1 MVDNNKDDWQ
11 EVPVAD
17 QGSDDWEPVSPDAD
31 VFGKADVGAMEAN
44 RKAMLSGASF
54 GLSDEA
60 TAGAK
65 ALYDTAFGDKKFAD
79 LLDTYREKVK
89 QERQTLKE
97 GKEQYPTSTTMA
109 EIGGAILPGFA
120 TGGIG
125 AVSNIG
131 KVPALTSALQLGKA
145 GAIQGGLTGFGE
157 SQEDLTQPSVE
168 TLQEVGKDI
177 GLGGLVGGVA
187 GATLPTVAKGGA
199 KLAKGA
205 AESTLDM
212 APKFVKKGFD
222 AFRVAEKGIPVVGEK
237 ANKQLQSDALKTS
250 EELLNSFRSQYKKGS
265 EKVGQALSSG
275 DTSVDF
281 SNQLK
286 NLEDTLK
293 SSSMLPDDLA
303 KIQKE
308 LDLYKDIAVNE
319 KVEPGIYR
327 AMDKMQGI
335 INKAQAEAQALG
347 QSTKFTN
354 PKVVENSNLIQSL
367 QTTTDELGQ
376 TIPKVRQVDIPEDR
390 IIKEQV
396 ESYKTMSLSDLNNVK
411 KELKNILNNANI
423 DSKSKG
429 IVSKLV
435 EEVDTA
441 ITSNMSP
448 EARALY
454 EAGNKEISSTY
465 RAGDI
470 LSELSPDNRFAQ
482 DLDIPL
488 AQKLMNAD
496 NLKEESLQRAM
507 GYGTEISPEL
517 GQKASELNTR
527 LGLSKALEGEGSILG
542 GFVNPSSMSVR
553 TGAALG
559 NVTNKAENLVKPVGD
574 FTKRL
579 IKMEDTAISNVA
591 NKLRTSGSPG
601 ATEFADKLD
610 KILQSPKRDRLLW
623 SISQQPAFREMV
635 NKTEQDNQN

>member
-11 EVPVAD
+11 DIPINQQEV
-17 QGSDDWEPVSPDAD
+17 DDWEALPVENSNQQKD
-31 VFGKADVGAMEAN
+31 VFGQPDVGAIEAN
-44 RKAMLSGASF
+44 RRAFANTASF
-54 GLSDEA
+54 GLADEA
-60 TAGAK
+60 TAGTK
-65 ALYDTAFGDKKFAD
+65 ALYDTIVGDKKFSD

-89 QERQTLKE
+89 QERQALKE
-97 GKEQYPTSTTMA
+97 GKQQYPTSTTIA
-109 EIGGAILPGFA
+109 EVGGAIIPGFA

-125 AVSNIG
+125 AVGNIG

-145 GAIQGGLTGFGE
+145 GAIQGGISALGE
-157 SQEDLTQPSVE
+157 SEEDLTNPTTE
-168 TLQEVGKDI
+168 GITEVGKDI
-177 GLGGLVGGVA
+177 ALGSTISGLA
-187 GATLPTVAKGGA
+187 GATLPTVAKGA
-199 KLAKGA
+199 TKLAKGA
-205 AESTLDM
+205 AESALDM
-212 APKFVKKGFD
+212 SPKFIKKGFD
-222 AFRVAEKGIPVVGEK
+222 AFKIAEKGIPVVGEK

-275 DTSVDF
+275 DASVDF

-308 LDLYKDIAVNE
+308 LDLYKDMANSRV
-319 KVEPGIYR
+319 VEPGLDKAI
-327 AMDKMQGI
+327 AKMQKMI
-335 INKAQAEAQALG
+335 EKESEKASLMGRNVRFGEPSQSDSFLNTLQETLNPTG
-347 QSTKFTN
+347 QVSSK
-354 PKVVENSNLIQSL
+354 KVL
-367 QTTTDELGQ
+367 QTT
-376 TIPKVRQVDIPEDR
+376 IPQDI
-390 IIKEQV
+390 V
-396 ESYKTMSLSDLNNVK
+396 EADFRSMSLSDLNNVK

-429 IVSKLV
+429 IVSKLA

-470 LSELSPDNRFAQ
+470 LSELSPENRFTQ

-488 AQKLMNAD
+488 AKKLMNAD

-507 GYGTEISPEL
+507 GYGTDISPEL

-559 NVTNKAENLVKPVGD
+559 NVTNKTENIIKPVGD

-579 IKMEDTAISNVA
+579 IKMEDTAITNIA

-601 ATEFADKLD
+601 ASEFADKLD

-623 SISQQPAFREMV
+623 SLSQQPAFREMV
-635 NKTEQDNQN
+635 NKSEQDNQN

>member
-109 EIGGAILPGFA
+109 EIGGTILPGFA

-145 GAIQGGLTGFGE
+145 GAIQGALTGFGE

-199 KLAKGA
+199 KLVKGA

-308 LDLYKDIAVNE
+308 LDLYKDMANSRV
-319 KVEPGIYR
+319 VEPGLDKAI
-327 AMDKMQGI
+327 AKMQKMI
-335 INKAQAEAQALG
+335 EKESEKASLIGRNVRFGEPSQSDSFLNTLQETLNPAG
-347 QSTKFTN
+347 QVSSK
-354 PKVVENSNLIQSL
+354 KVL
-367 QTTTDELGQ
+367 QTA
-376 TIPKVRQVDIPEDR
+376 IPQDI
-390 IIKEQV
+390 V
-396 ESYKTMSLSDLNNVK
+396 EADFRSMSLSDLNNVK

-429 IVSKLV
+429 IVSKLA